1 MSFASPAFLWAL
13 LALPLL
19 AALELWATARDRDRT
34 ALLVARPLWGR
45 VVERPAAAWRW
56 ARLALLLLGA
66 AGVVVALARPQ
77 WGIVREKVEREGV
90 DVVLVLDASGSMST
104 EDVQPN
110 RFFLARNALLSLV
123 TRLAG
128 DRFALVAFEGEAYP
142 LVPLT
147 LDADAIGLFL
157 DTVEPG
163 IVPAPGTSLG
173 AGLVRGLE
181 LFVDPARNN
190 KVMVLVSDG
199 EDLEGEVE
207 AAVAKAREMG
217 VVIHAVGVGTAQG
230 APVPDLD
237 ENGARRGFKQGEDG
251 SPHVSRLDARALEA
265 VARATGGV
273 YLPLSPADT
282 SLWQVAAAIEGMEQ
296 KMLAR
301 EYSYRKKERYQIPLA
316 VAVAALTLGLA
327 LPPPRLRRRRA
338 AAPPV
343 AAGGVGTARAAAAV
357 LAVVAAAAAGAEESQ
372 RGSVVDEALL
382 RPQRLNAQ
390 GREQYTDGDHP
401 QALASFEQAVARR
414 PADARLRFNL
424 ADALYKNGKYQEAVA
439 AFQALAGDAGSPLA
453 APARHNLGN
462 ALFQQGNYPG
472 AVAAYRG
479 ALELAPDDLD
489 TRRNLELA
497 LRAIEE
503 QKQQE
508 KQQQQQDKDKQDRD
522 DKNQQQQQQQNNDQ
536 QKQDQQQQQQR
547 PKSEQEKEQQRFQDE
562 TGMSKER
569 AMQLLDALQRA
580 EKDEQKKQL
589 AAQRAGKKKG
599 KDW

>member
-13 LALPLL
+13 LALPLV
-19 AALELWATARDRDRT
+19 AAIELWATARDRDRT
-34 ALLVARPLWGR
+34 ARLVARPLWGR
-45 VVERPAAAWRW
+45 VVERPAPAWRW
-56 ARLALLLLGA
+56 LRLALLVIGA
-66 AGVVVALARPQ
+66 AGLVLALARPQ

-90 DVVLVLDASGSMST
+90 DVVLLLDTSGSMAAD
-104 EDVQPN
+104 DVQPS

-123 TRLAG
+123 SRLSG

-181 LFVDPARNN
+181 LFVDPGRNN

-217 VVIHAVGVGTAQG
+217 VVIHAVGVGTARG

-237 ENGARRGFKQGEDG
+237 ENGARRGFKKEEDG
-251 SPHVSRLDARALEA
+251 TPHVSRLDARALEA

-282 SLWQVAAAIEGMEQ
+282 TLWQVAAAIAGMEQ
-296 KMLAR
+296 KTLAR

-316 VAVAALTLGLA
+316 AAVAALTLALA
-327 LPPPRLRRRRA
+327 LPPPRRRPRRPA
-338 AAPPV
+338 AV
-343 AAGGVGTARAAAAV
+343 SGRGGRAGAARAAAVALAAAV
-357 LAVVAAAAAGAEESQ
+357 AAAAGAEAQQ
-372 RGSVVDEALL
+372 RGSIVDEALL
-382 RPQRLNAQ
+382 RPQRLNAA
-390 GREQYTDGDHP
+390 GREHYTEGDHP
-401 QALASFEQAVARR
+401 QALASFEQAVASR
-414 PADARLRFNL
+414 PGDPRLRFNL
-424 ADALYKNGKYQEAVA
+424 ADALYKNGRYQEAA
-439 AFQALAGDAGSPLA
+439 AGFQALAADAGSPLA

-497 LRAIEE
+497 LRALEE
-503 QKQQE
+503 QRKQRE
-508 KQQQQQDKDKQDRD
+508 KRQQDKDRQDNDEKDRQQQQQQDQDR
-522 DKNQQQQQQQNNDQ
+522 QQQDRQQLPQ
-536 QKQDQQQQQQR
+536 
-547 PKSEQEKEQQRFQDE
+547 SEQEKEQQRFQEE

-580 EKDEQKKQL
+580 EKDEQKKHL
-589 AAQRAGKKKG
+589 AAQRAGKKRG

>member
-13 LALPLL
+13 LALPALV
-19 AALELWATARDRDRT
+19 ALELWATARDRDRT

-45 VVERPAAAWRW
+45 VVERPAPVWRW
-56 ARLALLLLGA
+56 VRLTLLVLGVAALAL
-66 AGVVVALARPQ
+66 ALARPQ

-90 DVVLVLDASGSMST
+90 DVVLVLDASGSMAT
-104 EDVQPN
+104 EDVQPS

-123 TRLAG
+123 SRLSG

-181 LFVDPARNN
+181 LFVDPGRNN

-199 EDLEGEVE
+199 EDLEGEID
-207 AAVAKAREMG
+207 AAVAKARELG
-217 VVIHAVGVGTAQG
+217 VVIHTVGVGTSNG
-230 APVPDLD
+230 GPVPDVD
-237 ENGARRGFKQGEDG
+237 DKGVRRGFKQEEDG
-251 SPHVSRLDARALEA
+251 SAPHVSRLDARALEA
-265 VARATGGV
+265 IARATGGV
-273 YLPLSPADT
+273 YVPLSSTDT
-282 SLWQVAAAIEGMEQ
+282 SLWQLAAAIEGMEQ
-296 KMLAR
+296 KTLAR
-301 EYSYRKKERYQIPLA
+301 EYSYRKKERFQIPLVIA
-316 VAVAALTLGLA
+316 ISAITLALA

-338 AAPPV
+338 EKPAQG
-343 AAGGVGTARAAAAV
+343 AGRAAASRAAI
-357 LAVVAAAAAGAEESQ
+357 LALAAMLAGAGAADAQS
-372 RGSVVDEALL
+372 GALVDEVLL

-390 GREQYTDGDHP
+390 GRERYTEGDHP
-401 QALASFEQAVARR
+401 KALESFDQSVARR
-414 PADARLRFNL
+414 PDDPRLRFNL

-439 AFQALAGDAGSPLA
+439 AFQALAGNDGSPLA
-453 APARHNLGN
+453 GPARFNLGN
-462 ALFQQGNYPG
+462 ALFQQGNYP
-472 AVAAYRG
+472 AAIAAYRG
-479 ALELAPDDLD
+479 ALDLVPDDLD
-489 TRRNLELA
+489 ARRNLELA

-503 QKQQE
+503 QKK
-508 KQQQQQDKDKQDRD
+508 KQQQQQDKDDKKEQQQD
-522 DKNQQQQQQQNNDQ
+522 QQQQQQKQDQ
-536 QKQDQQQQQQR
+536 QKQDQQKQDQQPR

-580 EKDEQKKQL
+580 EKDEQKRQL